1 MNAEE
6 FLTPQEEKDIILAIQ
21 KAEASTS
28 GEIRVH
34 IENTSYEECMKRAE
48 EVFYLLNMD
57 KTKDANGV
65 LFYVSAV
72 KQKFSI
78 LGDVGIDKV
87 VPSNFWESIKDTVI
101 EQFSQGNYV
110 GGLILGIE
118 ETGKKLKEFFPFQED
133 DKNELSDE
141 ISKS

>member
-6 FLTPQEEKDIILAIQ
+6 LLTSEEEKRIVDTIQ
-21 KAEASTS
+21 KAEAFTS

-34 IENTSYEECMKRAE
+34 IENSSDKECMERAK

-57 KTKDANGV
+57 HTKDANGV
-65 LFYVSAV
+65 LFYVSAI

-87 VPSNFWESIKDTVI
+87 VPSDFWESVKNTVI
-101 EQFSQGNYV
+101 EQFKQGKYV
-110 GGLILGIE
+110 EGLTLGIE
-118 ETGKKLKEFFPFQED
+118 EAGKKLKEFFPYQQD